1 MTKKY
6 KIAYMPGDGIGKDVL
21 QASKIVLD
29 ASDFN
34 AELIP
39 LDIGFTIFEQEGNAL
54 PDRTIE
60 ALKECDAALF
70 GAITSKPRTDPS
82 VQRVEQKFG
91 TTYRSPIVRL
101 RQVFDLYSN
110 MRPSKSYAGNPL
122 NFRKIDGS
130 IPNIDIVTF
139 RENTEGLYAGIEF
152 ESLIPE
158 LKKLPSFSAF
168 QERTGAKDED
178 IRVSC
183 RVFTKRG
190 CERIIRKAFEY
201 AKITARNKVCVV
213 HKANVIRA
221 TDGLFLE
228 TGKNIAQEYPEVEWW
243 DENIDATAMWLM
255 KRPEEYSVIVSSNMF
270 GDIIT
275 DQAAMLTGGLGFAAS
290 ASTSNDFGLF
300 EPNHGSAPKYA
311 GQDKVNPIAA
321 LKSMALMWEWLGLTD
336 LSDKLEK
343 SIGQNVKEGK
353 VRTYDMG
360 GNSTTTEVAK
370 DIAMIFESIS

>member
-6 KIAYMPGDGIGKDVL
+6 KIAYMPGDGIGQDVL
-21 QASKIVLD
+21 EASKNVLD
-29 ASDFN
+29 ISGFN

-39 LDIGFTIFEQEGNAL
+39 LDIGFTIFENEGNPL

-60 ALKECDAALF
+60 ALKDCDAALF
-70 GAITSKPRTDPS
+70 GAITSKPRSDPS
-82 VQRVEQKFG
+82 VQAVEKKFG

-110 MRPSKSYAGNPL
+110 MRPSKSYSGNPL

-130 IPNIDIVTF
+130 IPHIDIVTF

-158 LKKLPSFSAF
+158 LKKLPNIAAF

-178 IRVSC
+178 IRISC
-183 RVFTKRG
+183 RAFSKGG
-190 CERIIRKAFEY
+190 CDRIIRKAFEY
-201 AKITARNKVCVV
+201 AKETGRNKVCVV

-228 TGKNIAQEYPEVEWW
+228 TAKNISEEYPEVEWW
-243 DENIDATAMWLM
+243 TENIDATAMWLM

-290 ASTSNDFGLF
+290 ASTSKEFGVF

-321 LKSMALMWEWLGLTD
+321 LKSLALMWEWLGEKD
-336 LSDKLEK
+336 LFEKLERAI
-343 SIGQNVKEGK
+343 SINVKEGK
-353 VRTYDMG
+353 VKTYDMG
-360 GNSTTTEVAK
+360 GSNSTTAVAK
-370 DIAMIFESIS
+370 DIARIFQSL

>member
-1 MTKKY
+1 MTKKF
-6 KIAYMPGDGIGKDVL
+6 KIAYMPGDGIGQDVL
-21 QASKIVLD
+21 EASKLVLEK
-29 ASDFN
+29 ADFN
-34 AELIP
+34 VELIP
-39 LDIGFTIFEQEGNAL
+39 LDIGFTIFEKEGDPL
-54 PDRTIE
+54 PERTIE

-70 GAITSKPRTDPS
+70 GAITSKPRSDPS
-82 VQRVEQKFG
+82 VQSVEKKFS

-110 MRPSKSYAGNPL
+110 MRPSKSYEGNPL
-122 NFRKIDGS
+122 NFRKIDGTV
-130 IPNIDIVTF
+130 PNIDIVTF

-158 LKKLPSFSAF
+158 LKKLPNFASF
-168 QERTGAKDED
+168 QKRTGAKDED

-183 RVFTKRG
+183 RVFSKGG
-190 CERIIRKAFEY
+190 CDRIIRKAFDY
-201 AKITARNKVCVV
+201 AKETGRNKVCVV

-228 TGKNIAQEYPEVEWW
+228 TAKNIAGEYPNVEWW
-243 DENIDATAMWLM
+243 NENIDATAMWLM

-290 ASTSNDFGLF
+290 ASTSKDFGVF

-321 LKSMALMWEWLGLTD
+321 LKSMSLMWEWLGLTD
-336 LSDKLEK
+336 LSEKLEK
-343 SIGQNVKEGK
+343 AIGQNVIEAK

-360 GNSTTTEVAK
+360 GNSSTTDVAK
-370 DIAMIFESIS
+370 DIARIFESS